1 LWFHPKRWFSSSKN
15 RPVNSSGSTTVME
28 GDVKVMSLTR
38 TFFVAGSLML
48 TASIGGCAGPSQSAI
63 DEVSKPVSKEFLLG
77 PEDVLEVTV
86 WRNQDLSR
94 TVVVRPDGKIS
105 LPLIGD
111 VQASGLTSAEV
122 SSKIAAR
129 LTEFKEN
136 PNVSVSLKEV
146 NSYFIYVLGEVL
158 KPGKYPLKSY
168 ATVLQGV
175 SLAGGF
181 SNFASKRKM
190 AVIRTATNGD
200 GNLRQIRIPV
210 PYDELLSGGGA
221 IENFVLK
228 SGDTIVVP

>member
-1 LWFHPKRWFSSSKN
+1 MIIARLFMVAVGFIVALGCTTPSK
-15 RPVNSSGSTTVME
+15 E
-28 GDVKVMSLTR
+28 ALE
-38 TFFVAGSLML
+38 
-48 TASIGGCAGPSQSAI
+48 
-63 DEVSKPVSKEFLLG
+63 EVTKAVSKEFLLG

-111 VQASGLTSAEV
+111 VQASGLSAAQV
-122 SSKIAAR
+122 AAKIATR

-136 PNVSVSLKEV
+136 PNVSVSIKEV

-158 KPGKYPLKSY
+158 KPGKYPIKSY

-181 SNFASKRKM
+181 TLHASKNRM
-190 AVIRTATNGD
+190 QVIRTVANGD
-200 GNLRQIRIPV
+200 GVENQLRIPV
-210 PYDELLSGGGA
+210 PYNELVSGRGQ

>member
-1 LWFHPKRWFSSSKN
+1 
-15 RPVNSSGSTTVME
+15 
-28 GDVKVMSLTR
+28 
-38 TFFVAGSLML
+38 
-48 TASIGGCAGPSQSAI
+48 
-63 DEVSKPVSKEFLLG
+63 LLG

-94 TVVVRPDGKIS
+94 TVVIRPDGKIS

-111 VQASGLTSAEV
+111 VHASGLSAAQV
-122 SSKIAAR
+122 AAKIAVR

-136 PNVSVSLKEV
+136 PNVSVSIKEV

-158 KPGKYPLKSY
+158 KPGKYPIKSY

-181 SNFASKRKM
+181 TLHASKNRM
-190 AVIRTATNGD
+190 QVIRTVANGD
-200 GNLRQIRIPV
+200 GNENQLRIPV
-210 PYDELLSGGGA
+210 PYNELVSGKGQ

>member
-1 LWFHPKRWFSSSKN
+1 MI
-15 RPVNSSGSTTVME
+15 PVRVL
-28 GDVKVMSLTR
+28 VI
-38 TFFVAGSLML
+38 AGVL
-48 TASIGGCAGPSQSAI
+48 IGIPMGCASVSREAL
-63 DEVSKPVSKEFLLG
+63 DEAAKPVSKEFLLG

-111 VQASGLTSAEV
+111 VQASGLN
-122 SSKIAAR
+122 SSQVAAKIAQR

-146 NSYFIYVLGEVL
+146 NSYFIFVLGEVL

-175 SLAGGF
+175 SMAGGF
-181 SNFASKRKM
+181 TPFAAKNRM
-190 AVIRTATNGD
+190 QVIRTQTSEGGRENQ
-200 GNLRQIRIPV
+200 LRIPV
-210 PYDELLSGGGA
+210 PYNELVSGNGA
-221 IENFVLK
+221 IENFILK

>member
-1 LWFHPKRWFSSSKN
+1 MGSIRNQISVVMVLGALICLSASCTSVSK
-15 RPVNSSGSTTVME
+15 E
-28 GDVKVMSLTR
+28 AL
-38 TFFVAGSLML
+38 
-48 TASIGGCAGPSQSAI
+48 
-63 DEVSKPVSKEFLLG
+63 DEVAKPVSTEFLLG

-111 VQASGLTSAEV
+111 VPASGLSASQV
-122 SSKIAAR
+122 TAKIASR

-136 PNVSVSLKEV
+136 PNVSVSIKEV

-158 KPGKYPLKSY
+158 KPGKYPIKSY

-181 SNFASKRKM
+181 TNFASKNRM
-190 AVIRTATNGD
+190 AVLRTVASSD
-200 GNLRQIRIPV
+200 GEQRQIRLPV
-210 PYDELLSGGGA
+210 PYDELVSGKGA
-221 IENFVLK
+221 IGNFVLK
-228 SGDTIVVP
+228 TGDTIVVP

>member
-1 LWFHPKRWFSSSKN
+1 MR
-15 RPVNSSGSTTVME
+15 
-28 GDVKVMSLTR
+28 
-38 TFFVAGSLML
+38 
-48 TASIGGCAGPSQSAI
+48 SIIQNTGAISMGVVICLALGCASVPKEVL
-63 DEVSKPVSKEFLLG
+63 DEAAKPVSKEFLLG
-77 PEDVLEVTV
+77 PEDVLEVAV

-111 VQASGLTSAEV
+111 VQASGLTASQV
-122 SSKIAAR
+122 SGKIAAK

-136 PNVSVSLKEV
+136 PNVSVSIKEV
-146 NSYFIYVLGEVL
+146 NSYYIYVLGEVQ
-158 KPGKYPLKSY
+158 KPGKYPIKSY

-181 SNFASKRKM
+181 TNFASKSKM
-190 AVIRTATNGD
+190 AVLRNITSSDGD
-200 GNLRQIRIPV
+200 QRQIRIPV
-210 PYDELLSGGGA
+210 PYDDLVSGKGA

>member
-1 LWFHPKRWFSSSKN
+1 MILVRVLVIIGVLLGMSMGCTSAVPK
-15 RPVNSSGSTTVME
+15 
-28 GDVKVMSLTR
+28 
-38 TFFVAGSLML
+38 
-48 TASIGGCAGPSQSAI
+48 QAI
-63 DEVSKPVSKEFLLG
+63 DEASRPVSKEFLLG

-111 VQASGLTSAEV
+111 IQASGLNASQVAA
-122 SSKIAAR
+122 KIAAR

-136 PNVSVSLKEV
+136 PNVSVSVKEV

-175 SLAGGF
+175 SMAGGF
-181 SNFASKRKM
+181 TPYASKNRM
-190 AVIRTATNGD
+190 QVIRTHVNED
-200 GNLRQIRIPV
+200 GKENQIRIPV
-210 PYDELLSGGGA
+210 PYNELVSGKGE
-221 IENFVLK
+221 IENFILK

>member
-1 LWFHPKRWFSSSKN
+1 MISVRML
-15 RPVNSSGSTTVME
+15 VI
-28 GDVKVMSLTR
+28 
-38 TFFVAGSLML
+38 AGLL
-48 TASIGGCAGPSQSAI
+48 IGMPMGCAPVSREAL
-63 DEVSKPVSKEFLLG
+63 DEAAKPVSKEFLLG

-94 TVVVRPDGKIS
+94 IVVVRPDGKIS

-111 VQASGLTSAEV
+111 VQASGLNASQVAA
-122 SSKIAAR
+122 KIAAR

-146 NSYFIYVLGEVL
+146 NSYFIFVLGEVL

-175 SLAGGF
+175 SMAGGF
-181 SNFASKRKM
+181 TMYASRNKM
-190 AVIRTATNGD
+190 QVIRTHTNEG
-200 GNLRQIRIPV
+200 GQENQIRIPV
-210 PYDELLSGGGA
+210 PYNELVSGKGE
-221 IENFVLK
+221 IENFILK

>member
-1 LWFHPKRWFSSSKN
+1 MISVRML
-15 RPVNSSGSTTVME
+15 VIAGVML
-28 GDVKVMSLTR
+28 GMP
-38 TFFVAGSLML
+38 M
-48 TASIGGCAGPSQSAI
+48 GCASVSQEAL
-63 DEVSKPVSKEFLLG
+63 DEAAKPVSKEFLLG

-94 TVVVRPDGKIS
+94 TVVVRPDGRIS

-111 VQASGLTSAEV
+111 VQASGLNASQVAA
-122 SSKIAAR
+122 KIAAR

-175 SLAGGF
+175 SMAGGF
-181 SNFASKRKM
+181 TIYASKNRM
-190 AVIRTATNGD
+190 QVIRTHTDEGGKEN
-200 GNLRQIRIPV
+200 QIRIPV
-210 PYDELLSGGGA
+210 PYNELVSGKGEV
-221 IENFVLK
+221 ENFILK

>member
-1 LWFHPKRWFSSSKN
+1 MI
-15 RPVNSSGSTTVME
+15 PVRALVI
-28 GDVKVMSLTR
+28 
-38 TFFVAGSLML
+38 AGLLLGMPM
-48 TASIGGCAGPSQSAI
+48 GCAS
-63 DEVSKPVSKEFLLG
+63 VSNEALNEAAKPVSKEFLLG

-111 VQASGLTSAEV
+111 VQASGLN
-122 SSKIAAR
+122 SSQVAAKIAAR

-146 NSYFIYVLGEVL
+146 NSYFIFVLGEVL

-175 SLAGGF
+175 SMAGGF
-181 SNFASKRKM
+181 TQFASKNRM
-190 AVIRTATNGD
+190 QVIRTNTNDD
-200 GNLRQIRIPV
+200 GKENQIRIPV
-210 PYDELLSGGGA
+210 PYNEMVSGKGK
-221 IENFVLK
+221 IENFILK

>member
-1 LWFHPKRWFSSSKN
+1 MKMGSIIQKNAAIFLGAILCLCVSCAPVSK
-15 RPVNSSGSTTVME
+15 E
-28 GDVKVMSLTR
+28 AL
-38 TFFVAGSLML
+38 
-48 TASIGGCAGPSQSAI
+48 
-63 DEVSKPVSKEFLLG
+63 DEAAKPVSKEFLLG

-105 LPLIGD
+105 LPLVGD
-111 VQASGLTSAEV
+111 VQASGLTASQVAA
-122 SSKIAAR
+122 KIAAR

-136 PNVSVSLKEV
+136 PNVSVSVKEV

-158 KPGKYPLKSY
+158 KPGKYPIKSY

-181 SNFASKRKM
+181 SNFASKNKM
-190 AVIRTATNGD
+190 AVIRTVTNSNGEQH
-200 GNLRQIRIPV
+200 QIRIPV
-210 PYDELLSGGGA
+210 PYDEMLSGKGT

>member
-1 LWFHPKRWFSSSKN
+1 M
-15 RPVNSSGSTTVME
+15 PVRALVI
-28 GDVKVMSLTR
+28 
-38 TFFVAGSLML
+38 AGVLHGML
-48 TASIGGCAGPSQSAI
+48 TGCASVSQEAF
-63 DEVSKPVSKEFLLG
+63 DEASKPVSKEFLLG

-94 TVVVRPDGKIS
+94 IVVVRPDGKIS

-111 VQASGLTSAEV
+111 VQASGLN
-122 SSKIAAR
+122 SSQVAAKIAAR

-146 NSYFIYVLGEVL
+146 NSYFIFVLGEVL

-175 SLAGGF
+175 SMAGGF
-181 SNFASKRKM
+181 TPFASKNRM
-190 AVIRTATNGD
+190 QVIRTHANED
-200 GNLRQIRIPV
+200 GKENQIRIPV
-210 PYDELLSGGGA
+210 PYNELVAGKGE
-221 IENFVLK
+221 IENFILK

>member
-1 LWFHPKRWFSSSKN
+1 MVFAR
-15 RPVNSSGSTTVME
+15 
-28 GDVKVMSLTR
+28 
-38 TFFVAGSLML
+38 FFMVA
-48 TASIGGCAGPSQSAI
+48 IGLIVALGCATPSREAL
-63 DEVSKPVSKEFLLG
+63 DEAAKPVSKEFLLG

-111 VQASGLTSAEV
+111 VQASGLNSAQVAE
-122 SSKIAAR
+122 KIAAR
-129 LTEFKEN
+129 LMEFKEN
-136 PNVSVSLKEV
+136 PNVSVSIKEV

-158 KPGKYPLKSY
+158 KPGKYPIKSY

-181 SNFASKRKM
+181 TLYASKNRM
-190 AVIRTATNGD
+190 QVIRTLTDGD
-200 GNLRQIRIPV
+200 GKESLLRIPV
-210 PYDELLSGGGA
+210 PYNDLVSGKGE
-221 IENFVLK
+221 IENFLLK

>member
-1 LWFHPKRWFSSSKN
+1 MISVRML
-15 RPVNSSGSTTVME
+15 VI
-28 GDVKVMSLTR
+28 
-38 TFFVAGSLML
+38 AGVLLGMPM
-48 TASIGGCAGPSQSAI
+48 GCASVSQEAL
-63 DEVSKPVSKEFLLG
+63 DEAAKPVSKEFLLG

-94 TVVVRPDGKIS
+94 TVVVRPDGRIS

-111 VQASGLTSAEV
+111 VQASGLNASQVAA
-122 SSKIAAR
+122 KIAAR

-175 SLAGGF
+175 SMAGGF
-181 SNFASKRKM
+181 TIYASKNRM
-190 AVIRTATNGD
+190 QVIRTQTSEGGKEN
-200 GNLRQIRIPV
+200 QIRIPV
-210 PYDELLSGGGA
+210 PYNELVSGKGE
-221 IENFVLK
+221 IENFILK

>member
-1 LWFHPKRWFSSSKN
+1 MISVRVL
-15 RPVNSSGSTTVME
+15 VI
-28 GDVKVMSLTR
+28 
-38 TFFVAGSLML
+38 AGVLLGMPM
-48 TASIGGCAGPSQSAI
+48 GCASVPKEAL
-63 DEVSKPVSKEFLLG
+63 DEATRPVSKEFLLG

-94 TVVVRPDGKIS
+94 IVVVRPDGKIS

-111 VQASGLTSAEV
+111 VQASGLN
-122 SSKIAAR
+122 SSQVAAKIAAR

-146 NSYFIYVLGEVL
+146 NSYFIFVLGEVL

-175 SLAGGF
+175 SMAGGF
-181 SNFASKRKM
+181 TQFASKNKM
-190 AVIRTATNGD
+190 QIIRNYINGD
-200 GNLRQIRIPV
+200 GNEHQTRIPV
-210 PYDELLSGGGA
+210 PYNEMVSGKGK
-221 IENFVLK
+221 IENFILK

>member
-1 LWFHPKRWFSSSKN
+1 
-15 RPVNSSGSTTVME
+15 MI
-28 GDVKVMSLTR
+28 SLR
-38 TFFVAGSLML
+38 VLVIAGML
-48 TASIGGCAGPSQSAI
+48 LGMPMGCASVPKEAL
-63 DEVSKPVSKEFLLG
+63 DEAAKPVSKEFLLG

-94 TVVVRPDGKIS
+94 IVVVRPDGKIS

-111 VQASGLTSAEV
+111 VQASGLN
-122 SSKIAAR
+122 SSQVAAKIAAR

-146 NSYFIYVLGEVL
+146 NSYFIFVLGEVL

-175 SLAGGF
+175 SMAGGF
-181 SNFASKRKM
+181 TQFASKNRM
-190 AVIRTATNGD
+190 QIIRTYTNGD
-200 GNLRQIRIPV
+200 GNEHQTRIPV
-210 PYDELLSGGGA
+210 PYNEMVSGKGK
-221 IENFVLK
+221 IENFTLK

>member
-1 LWFHPKRWFSSSKN
+1 MI
-15 RPVNSSGSTTVME
+15 TVRALVIA
-28 GDVKVMSLTR
+28 GLLLSMS
-38 TFFVAGSLML
+38 M
-48 TASIGGCAGPSQSAI
+48 GCASVSQEAL
-63 DEVSKPVSKEFLLG
+63 DEAAKPVSKEFLLG
-77 PEDVLEVTV
+77 PEDILEVTV

-111 VQASGLTSAEV
+111 VQASGLTASQVAA
-122 SSKIAAR
+122 KIAAR

-158 KPGKYPLKSY
+158 RPGKYPLKSY

-175 SLAGGF
+175 SMAGGF
-181 SNFASKRKM
+181 TQFSSKSRM
-190 AVIRTATNGD
+190 QVIRTQTNEVGKE
-200 GNLRQIRIPV
+200 NQIRIPV
-210 PYDELLSGGGA
+210 PYNELISGKGE
-221 IENFVLK
+221 IENFILK

>member
-1 LWFHPKRWFSSSKN
+1 
-15 RPVNSSGSTTVME
+15 M
-28 GDVKVMSLTR
+28 
-38 TFFVAGSLML
+38 VAIGFMMVLGCA
-48 TASIGGCAGPSQSAI
+48 TASREAL
-63 DEVSKPVSKEFLLG
+63 DEAAKPVSKEFLLG

-111 VQASGLTSAEV
+111 VQASGLSAAQV
-122 SSKIAAR
+122 AAKIAAR

-136 PNVSVSLKEV
+136 PNVSVSIKEV

-158 KPGKYPLKSY
+158 KPGKYPIKSY

-181 SNFASKRKM
+181 TLYASKNKM
-190 AVIRTATNGD
+190 QVIRTLTNGD
-200 GNLRQIRIPV
+200 GVENQLRIPV
-210 PYDELLSGGGA
+210 PYSELVSGKGQ
-221 IENFVLK
+221 IENFILK

>member
-1 LWFHPKRWFSSSKN
+1 
-15 RPVNSSGSTTVME
+15 M
-28 GDVKVMSLTR
+28 
-38 TFFVAGSLML
+38 GSLNH
-48 TASIGGCAGPSQSAI
+48 IGAVIFLGALICLSAGCASVSKEAL
-63 DEVSKPVSKEFLLG
+63 DEVAKPVSKEFLLG

-111 VQASGLTSAEV
+111 VPASGL
-122 SSKIAAR
+122 SSSQVAAKIASR

-136 PNVSVSLKEV
+136 PNVSVSIKEV

-158 KPGKYPLKSY
+158 KPGKYPIKSY

-181 SNFASKRKM
+181 TNFASKNKM
-190 AVIRTATNGD
+190 AVLRTVTNGD
-200 GNLRQIRIPV
+200 GEQHQIRLPV
-210 PYDELLSGGGA
+210 PYDELVSGKGA
-221 IENFVLK
+221 IGNFVLK
-228 SGDTIVVP
+228 TGDTIVVP

>member
-1 LWFHPKRWFSSSKN
+1 
-15 RPVNSSGSTTVME
+15 ME
-28 GDVKVMSLTR
+28 AGKHMGKISAACG
-38 TFFVAGSLML
+38 VAIAAVVLGVVV
-48 TASIGGCAGPSQSAI
+48 GCAPVSKEAL
-63 DEVSKPVSKEFLLG
+63 DEVTKPTSKEFLLG

-94 TVVVRPDGKIS
+94 IVVVRPDGKIS

-111 VQASGLTSAEV
+111 VQASGLSASQV
-122 SSKIAAR
+122 AAKIAAR

-136 PNVSVSLKEV
+136 PNVSVSIKEV

-158 KPGKYPLKSY
+158 KPGKYPIKSY

-181 SNFASKRKM
+181 TNFASKGKM
-190 AVIRTATNGD
+190 AVLRTVANGD
-200 GNLRQIRIPV
+200 GNQHQIRIPV
-210 PYDELLSGGGA
+210 PYNELISGTGA
-221 IENFVLK
+221 IENFILK